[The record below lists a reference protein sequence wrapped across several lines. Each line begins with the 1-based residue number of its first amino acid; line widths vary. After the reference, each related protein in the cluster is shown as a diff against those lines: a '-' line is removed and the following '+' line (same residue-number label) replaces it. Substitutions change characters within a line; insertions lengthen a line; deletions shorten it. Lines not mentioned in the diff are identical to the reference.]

1 MAWVPT
7 PRLRRPAVRVP
18 ADGGVRRARLLLA
31 GYLVVVALLTLP
43 PLIEPWLLGRID
55 GLVERLSGPATAQ
68 TIRWVEPGLN
78 VALFVPLAFLLC
90 AAAPRLPRPAVWLF
104 CVVGTAAVE
113 LTQYLFLPGRTGSLR
128 DVLTNSTG
136 ALIGV
141 VLHRLVAGRRGT
153 ARGRPGQ
160 SVRQQ

>member
-1 MAWVPT
+1 MARVPT
-7 PRLRRPAVRVP
+7 PRLLPPALRLP
-18 ADGGVRRARLLLA
+18 AEGGPRRARLLLA

-43 PLIEPWLLGRID
+43 PVIEPWLLGRID
-55 GLVERLSGPATAQ
+55 ALVWHASGPAGAQ
-68 TIRWVEPGLN
+68 TVRWVEPGLN

-104 CVVGTAAVE
+104 CVAGTGVVE
-113 LTQYLFLPGRTGSLR
+113 ATQYLFLPGRTGSLR